1 MTDQTDQKADQTD
14 QRSVD
19 QRSILIGVV
28 IAVVLYFLIGLILPL
43 IGWILPTYFFLYI
56 AVFVAALI
64 TGYKVNQDY
73 VTGSIHGSLVG
84 LFTAVISILILMVK
98 VGFTKQ
104 LAGLIVILAVGNIGM
119 SILLGAFG
127 GFVGSI
133 VQMRR

>member
-1 MTDQTDQKADQTD
+1 MEGKIMTDQTDQKADQTD

-28 IAVVLYFLIGLILPL
+28 IAVVLYFLIGLILPA
-43 IGWILPTYFFLYI
+43 YSLYI

-84 LFTAVISILILMVK
+84 LSTAVISILIIMIK

-104 LAGLIVILAVGNIGM
+104 IAGLIVILAVGYMGM
-119 SILLGAFG
+119 SILLGALG

-133 VQMRR
+133 IQMRR

>member
-1 MTDQTDQKADQTD
+1 MTDQTDQKADQAD

-28 IAVVLYFLIGLILPL
+28 IAVVLYFLIGLILPS
-43 IGWILPTYFFLYI
+43 YSLYI

-84 LFTAVISILILMVK
+84 LSTAVISILIIMIK

-104 LAGLIVILAVGNIGM
+104 IAGLIVILAVGYMGM
-119 SILLGAFG
+119 SILIGALG

-133 VQMRR
+133 VQMRK

>member
-28 IAVVLYFLIGLILPL
+28 IAVVLYFLIGLILPA
-43 IGWILPTYFFLYI
+43 YSLYI

-84 LFTAVISILILMVK
+84 LSTAVISILIIMIK

-104 LAGLIVILAVGNIGM
+104 IAGLIVILAVGYMGM
-119 SILLGAFG
+119 SILLGALG

-133 VQMRR
+133 IQMRR

>member
-28 IAVVLYFLIGLILPL
+28 IAVVLYFLIGLILPA
-43 IGWILPTYFFLYI
+43 YSLYI

-84 LFTAVISILILMVK
+84 LSTAVISILIIMIK

-104 LAGLIVILAVGNIGM
+104 IAGLIVILAVGYMGM
-119 SILLGAFG
+119 SILLGALG

>member
-1 MTDQTDQKADQTD
+1 MTDQTDQKADQPD

-28 IAVVLYFLIGLILPL
+28 IAVVLYFLIGLILPA
-43 IGWILPTYFFLYI
+43 YSLYI

-84 LFTAVISILILMVK
+84 LSTAVISILIIMIK

-104 LAGLIVILAVGNIGM
+104 IAGLIVILAVGYMGM
-119 SILLGAFG
+119 SILLGALG

>member
-19 QRSILIGVV
+19 QRTILIGVV
-28 IAVVLYFLIGLILPL
+28 IAVVLYFLIGLILPA
-43 IGWILPTYFFLYI
+43 YSLYI

-84 LFTAVISILILMVK
+84 LSTAVISILIIMIK

-104 LAGLIVILAVGNIGM
+104 IAGLIVILAVGYMGM
-119 SILLGAFG
+119 SILLGALG